1 MWFEFSGVGTR
12 HPGRSRSPIGR
23 TLQLAVTLLLA
34 IGATA
39 CGEEG
44 VETPEPVDTTEP
56 ALPAWLV
63 SVEPMPGQRSASL
76 RRVEVQHRVVTDGEN
91 VRLSID
97 GVDVT
102 SYAEFGR
109 EETVGGPGL
118 LVYDFEQARD
128 FLPLDPGEHTATV
141 DRVRLTGIGEE
152 FEILDSYSWSFTIQ

>member
-1 MWFEFSGVGTR
+1 MWFEFSGVKIR
-12 HPGRSRSPIGR
+12 HAGRSRAPIRR
-23 TLQLAVTLLLA
+23 TLLLAVTLLMA
-34 IGATA
+34 IVAAA
-39 CGEEG
+39 CGENG
-44 VETPEPVDTTEP
+44 VEAPEAVDTSEP

-63 SVEPMPGQRSASL
+63 SVEPKPGQESAAL

-109 EETVGGPGL
+109 EETAVGPGL
-118 LVYDFEQARD
+118 LVYDFEQARN
-128 FLPLDPGEHTATV
+128 FLPLDPGEHTARV

-152 FEILDSYSWSFTIQ
+152 FEVLDSYSWSFTIQ